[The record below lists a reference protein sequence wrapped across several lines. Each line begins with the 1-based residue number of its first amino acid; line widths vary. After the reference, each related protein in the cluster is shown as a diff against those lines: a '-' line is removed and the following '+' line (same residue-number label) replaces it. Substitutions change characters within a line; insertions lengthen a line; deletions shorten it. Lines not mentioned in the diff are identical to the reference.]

1 MTEEQIKAQAAVD
14 RKTVEK
20 TIENANKLGVEA
32 AKSGAIMGAGMS
44 AVQNIDAVINGEEEL
59 PEAILNVGIDTAKA
73 AASSYGTAIAVK
85 SAESLTKTVGEEVI
99 KKTEK
104 TALKVAGEK
113 IGGKLIALDAGV
125 IGQVASITCEVGASV
140 KKYLQGD
147 ISAGELINE
156 LGEKGTGMAAS
167 LYGGVIGLCV
177 GSAVGLP
184 IIGEMVG
191 NMVGYFIGTTIYNS
205 VQKFFDK
212 ISDCE
217 ANIARYNE
225 MAEQISLYRQ
235 KLEEEFE
242 ILNAQNRKVIK
253 ESFEGM
259 SQAILNDNMAAFN
272 ESLND
277 VCKVY
282 GTEVEFKSI
291 NEFEDFWNNPDMILE
306 I

>member
-1 MTEEQIKAQAAVD
+1 
-14 RKTVEK
+14 
-20 TIENANKLGVEA
+20 
-32 AKSGAIMGAGMS
+32 
-44 AVQNIDAVINGEEEL
+44 
-59 PEAILNVGIDTAKA
+59 
-73 AASSYGTAIAVK
+73 
-85 SAESLTKTVGEEVI
+85 
-99 KKTEK
+99 
-104 TALKVAGEK
+104 
-113 IGGKLIALDAGV
+113 
-125 IGQVASITCEVGASV
+125 
-140 KKYLQGD
+140 
-147 ISAGELINE
+147 
-156 LGEKGTGMAAS
+156 
-167 LYGGVIGLCV
+167 
-177 GSAVGLP
+177 
-184 IIGEMVG
+184 
-191 NMVGYFIGTTIYNS
+191 
-205 VQKFFDK
+205 
-212 ISDCE
+212 
-217 ANIARYNE
+217 